1 MPQLTPVPSLK
12 TAAVGILRRA
22 GLLRP
27 LLSLS
32 HTVKA
37 MRSADHDRATIA
49 ADGLPVPDARRI
61 VAVNGNPDVAAFLE
75 SGTLGAAT
83 VRDTLE
89 RNGLPIERMR
99 ALLDFGC
106 GCGRVIRHWHRLP
119 DTEVH
124 GTDYNRDL
132 IAWCRDHLTFA
143 RFGTN
148 QLHPPLDYSG
158 ATFDLV
164 YAFSVFTHLT
174 EEMQRPWL
182 DELMRVIRPGGHLL
196 FSTHGDFYIPSLR
209 PEERDAFARGRLVV
223 RYEDAAGTNL
233 CATFHPRS
241 YVERELLAGLTVVD
255 MIPEGAKGNPRQ
267 DLYLVRK
274 N

>member
-1 MPQLTPVPSLK
+1 MPQLTRVPSLK
-12 TAAVGILRRA
+12 TATVGLLRRA

-32 HTVKA
+32 HSVKA
-37 MRSADHDRATIA
+37 MRSRDHGRPAVA
-49 ADGLPVPDARRI
+49 PDGLPVPDPRRI
-61 VAVNGNPDVAAFLE
+61 VAVNGNPDVAAFLA
-75 SGTLGAAT
+75 SGALGAAT
-83 VRDTLE
+83 VRDTLA
-89 RNGLPIERMR
+89 RNGLPIERMG
-99 ALLDFGC
+99 AILDFGC
-106 GCGRVIRHWHRLP
+106 GCGRVIRHWNGLAG
-119 DTEVH
+119 TAVH

-132 IAWCRDHLTFA
+132 IAWCRDHLSFA

-148 QLHPPLDYSG
+148 QLRPPLDYPD

-174 EEMQRPWL
+174 GEMQRPWL

-209 PEERDAFARGRLVV
+209 PDERDAFAQGRLVV

-241 YVERELLAGLTVVD
+241 YVERELLSGLTVVD
-255 MIPEGAKGNPRQ
+255 MIPEGARGNPRQ
-267 DLYLVRK
+267 DLYLVRRS
-274 N
+274 